1 MARDTSLTIYV
12 EQDTKDQLRREA
24 EDRDLSLSDYCLGL
38 IDRARKEDAEDDLA
52 ESLDAEGRLLSIA
65 AEATD
70 QIEQSTK
77 RVEDVARAIE
87 EIQARTGTYAIANFE
102 LLGQSF
108 PDANRR
114 QALTTGRSRVRTPF
128 EKHDIPDLNATSS
141 SSNSS
146 SSTGTSDRTSSS
158 RTSRT
163 QQGST
168 DSNATAA
175 TDEGDE
181 DDDDDVF
188 DRLGD

>member
-24 EDRDLSLSDYCLGL
+24 DDRDLSLSDYCLGL
-38 IDRARKEDAEDDLA
+38 IEAARKSDAEEDLA
-52 ESLDAEGRLLSIA
+52 ETLDAEGRLLSIA

-128 EKHDIPDLNATSS
+128 EEHDISESNVTSGPSS
-141 SSNSS
+141 S
-146 SSTGTSDRTSSS
+146 GTSMSDRTSSS
-158 RTSRT
+158 RTNRT

-168 DSNATAA
+168 DSNAT
-175 TDEGDE
+175 ENDE
-181 DDDDDVF
+181 DDNDEDVF

>member
-1 MARDTSLTIYV
+1 MPRDTSLTIYV

-38 IDRARKEDAEDDLA
+38 LDKARKEDFEDDLA
-52 ESLDAEGRLLSIA
+52 EELDAEGRLLSIA

-114 QALTTGRSRVRTPF
+114 QALTTGRNRVRTPF
-128 EKHDIPDLNATSS
+128 EEHDIPDSTVTSEA
-141 SSNSS
+141 
-146 SSTGTSDRTSSS
+146 SSTSTSDRTSSS
-158 RTSRT
+158 QTNRT
-163 QQGST
+163 QQDST
-168 DSNATAA
+168 DSDAA
-175 TDEGDE
+175 AETDE
-181 DDDDDVF
+181 DDEDEDVF

>member
-1 MARDTSLTIYV
+1 MARNTSLTIYV

-38 IDRARKEDAEDDLA
+38 IDKARKEDDLA

-108 PDANRR
+108 PDASRR
-114 QALTTGRSRVRTPF
+114 QALTTGRNRVRTPF
-128 EKHDIPDLNATSS
+128 EEHDIPDSTAT
-141 SSNSS
+141 NGS

-158 RTSRT
+158 RTSQT
-163 QQGST
+163 QQHST
-168 DSNATAA
+168 DSDATA
-175 TDEGDE
+175 ENDE
-181 DDDDDVF
+181 DDEDEDVF

>member
-38 IDRARKEDAEDDLA
+38 IDKARKEDDLA

-114 QALTTGRSRVRTPF
+114 QALATGRNRVRTPF
-128 EKHDIPDLNATSS
+128 EEHDIPDSTVTSGA
-141 SSNSS
+141 
-146 SSTGTSDRTSSS
+146 SSTSTSDRTSSS
-158 RTSRT
+158 QTNRT
-163 QQGST
+163 QQDST
-168 DSNATAA
+168 DFDAA
-175 TDEGDE
+175 AETDE
-181 DDDDDVF
+181 DDEDEDVF

>member
-38 IDRARKEDAEDDLA
+38 IDKARKEDDLA

-87 EIQARTGTYAIANFE
+87 EIQARTGTYAVANFE

-108 PDANRR
+108 PDASRR
-114 QALTTGRSRVRTPF
+114 QALTTGRNRVRTPF
-128 EKHDIPDLNATSS
+128 EEHDIPDSTAT
-141 SSNSS
+141 NGS

-158 RTSRT
+158 RTSQI
-163 QQGST
+163 QQHST
-168 DSNATAA
+168 DSDATA
-175 TDEGDE
+175 ENDE
-181 DDDDDVF
+181 DDEDEDVF